1 MANRFAIPQPLPSAR
16 KESSAS
22 PQGQN
27 LPSPELAE
35 VAQSLQAHLQ
45 SLADEILLLARGD
58 GVGIALAENGELRCR
73 AASGIAPPLGTRIDA
88 RSGLTGACLGTGTL
102 LRCDDSEVDTRVDR
116 QVCRALGIRAMVC
129 VPVNAGNEVV
139 GIFEIF
145 SSQPGAFLNIDSAVL
160 HAKAEEIANCFAA
173 EEALARAAVASVADL
188 GSAGDLAPSW
198 TPAPQQEHL
207 PARFPLSSRSWQA
220 VLGVLVL
227 SLGMFLLL
235 RAIRASGPAASAW
248 IAPQAASAA
257 PRAAPPERADTN
269 SVAPR
274 QHTRVRS
281 RSLGTRFS
289 GQALIV
295 ASAASSHSATAN
307 SGLSESA
314 PPPLPPE
321 TALEAKASGSDPLN
335 GLVTSLPAAQP
346 SLPQELRVSTG
357 IPQPVLMQ
365 RVEPVYPVLAKQSG
379 IEGAVVLEARVNS
392 SGQVNDLRVASGNS
406 LLAAAALRA
415 VRQWRYRPPRLNGK
429 PVELP
434 IRITLNFELGR

>member
-1 MANRFAIPQPLPSAR
+1 VREDSSAR
-16 KESSAS
+16 LQA
-22 PQGQN
+22 QI

-58 GVGIALAENGELRCR
+58 GVGIALAENGKLCCR
-73 AASGIAPPLGTRIDA
+73 AASGIAPPLGTHIDA

-129 VPVNAGNEVV
+129 VPVSAGHEVV
-139 GIFEIF
+139 GLFEIF
-145 SSQPGAFLNIDSAVL
+145 SSQPNAFLNIDSAVL

-173 EEALARAAVASVADL
+173 EEALSRAAVASVADL
-188 GSAGDLAPSW
+188 GTTGNLAPSW
-198 TPAPQQEHL
+198 TPAPPRERLH
-207 PARFPLSSRSWQA
+207 LSSRTWQA
-220 VLGVLVL
+220 VLGILML
-227 SLGMFLLL
+227 SLGLFLLL

-257 PRAAPPERADTN
+257 PKAAQPEQADT
-269 SVAPR
+269 SSLVPR
-274 QHTRVRS
+274 QHS
-281 RSLGTRFS
+281 RGRLRPLGARFG

-295 ASAASSHSATAN
+295 ASAASTRGATAN
-307 SGLSESA
+307 SRTSEST
-314 PPPLPPE
+314 PPPLPPD
-321 TALEAKASGSDPLN
+321 AVLAAKVSGSDPLN
-335 GLVTSLPAAQP
+335 GLVSSVPAAQP
-346 SLPQELRVSTG
+346 SLPQDLRVSTG
-357 IPQPVLMQ
+357 VPQPVLVQ

-379 IEGAVVLEARVNS
+379 IEGAVVLEALVNT

-429 PVELP
+429 PVEVP

>member
-1 MANRFAIPQPLPSAR
+1 MANRFSTPQPLPSAR
-16 KESSAS
+16 KDSSAR
-22 PQGQN
+22 PQAQN

-88 RSGLTGACLGTGTL
+88 RSGLTGACLGTSTL

-116 QVCRALGIRAMVC
+116 QVCRALGVRAMVC
-129 VPVNAGNEVV
+129 VPVSAGNEVV

-145 SSQPGAFLNIDSAVL
+145 SSQPNAFLSIDSAVL

-188 GSAGDLAPSW
+188 GTAGDLATSW
-198 TPAPQQEHL
+198 TPAHPPEHL
-207 PARFPLSSRSWQA
+207 PARFRLSSRSWQA

-227 SLGMFLLL
+227 SLGLFLLL

-248 IAPQAASAA
+248 VAPQAASAA
-257 PRAAPPERADTN
+257 PRAAPPEEAETS

-274 QHTRVRS
+274 QHARVRL
-281 RSLGTRFS
+281 RPLGTGFS
-289 GQALIV
+289 GQAMIV
-295 ASAASSHSATAN
+295 ASASSRLASAN
-307 SGLSESA
+307 SGSSEST
-314 PPPLPPE
+314 PPPLPPG
-321 TALEAKASGSDPLN
+321 TVLEAKASGSDPLN
-335 GLVTSLPAAQP
+335 DLVTVPAAQP
-346 SLPQELRVSTG
+346 SLPQNLRVSTG
-357 IPQPVLMQ
+357 IPQPVLIQ

-379 IEGAVVLEARVNS
+379 IEGAVVLEALVNS
-392 SGQVNDLRVASGNS
+392 SGQVNELRVASGNS

-415 VRQWRYRPPRLNGK
+415 VRQWRYRPSRLNGK
-429 PVELP
+429 PVEVP

>member
-1 MANRFAIPQPLPSAR
+1 
-16 KESSAS
+16 
-22 PQGQN
+22 
-27 LPSPELAE
+27 
-35 VAQSLQAHLQ
+35 
-45 SLADEILLLARGD
+45 
-58 GVGIALAENGELRCR
+58 
-73 AASGIAPPLGTRIDA
+73 
-88 RSGLTGACLGTGTL
+88 
-102 LRCDDSEVDTRVDR
+102 
-116 QVCRALGIRAMVC
+116 
-129 VPVNAGNEVV
+129 V

-145 SSQPGAFLNIDSAVL
+145 SSQPGAFLNNDSAVL

-188 GSAGDLAPSW
+188 GTAGDLAPSW
-198 TPAPQQEHL
+198 TPAPQREHL
-207 PARFPLSSRSWQA
+207 PARFRLSSRSWQA

-257 PRAAPPERADTN
+257 PRAAPPEQGDTN

-274 QHTRVRS
+274 PHTRVRS
-281 RSLGTRFS
+281 RSLSTRSS

-295 ASAASSHSATAN
+295 AKASSSRGATAK
-307 SGLSESA
+307 SESA
-314 PPPLPPE
+314 PPSLLPE

-357 IPQPVLMQ
+357 IPQPVLIQ

>member
-1 MANRFAIPQPLPSAR
+1 MANRFTPPQPLPSGR
-16 KESSAS
+16 RYSSAR

-27 LPSPELAE
+27 LPPPELAE
-35 VAQSLQAHLQ
+35 VAQSLRAHLQ

-73 AASGIAPPLGTRIDA
+73 AASGIAPPPGTRIDA

-116 QVCRALGIRAMVC
+116 QVCRALGVRAMVC
-129 VPVNAGNEVV
+129 VPVTEGNEVV
-139 GIFEIF
+139 GIFEVF
-145 SSQPGAFLNIDSAVL
+145 SSQPNAFLKIDSAVL
-160 HAKAEEIANCFAA
+160 HAKAEEIGNCFAA
-173 EEALARAAVASVADL
+173 EEALSRAAVASVADL
-188 GSAGDLAPSW
+188 GTAGDLAPSW
-198 TPAPQQEHL
+198 TPVPKREHL
-207 PARFPLSSRSWQA
+207 PARFHLSSRSWQA

-257 PRAAPPERADTN
+257 PRAAPPEETET
-269 SVAPR
+269 SSLAPR
-274 QHTRVRS
+274 QHTRVHL
-281 RSLGTRFS
+281 RSLSTRS
-289 GQALIV
+289 NGEALIV
-295 ASAASSHSATAN
+295 ARATPSRAAN
-307 SGLSESA
+307 SDRSEA
-314 PPPLPPE
+314 TPPPLPPQ

-335 GLVTSLPAAQP
+335 GLVSSVPLAQP
-346 SLPQELRVSTG
+346 SLPQNLRVSTG
-357 IPQPVLMQ
+357 IPQPVLIQ

-415 VRQWRYRPPRLNGK
+415 VRQWRYRPTRLNGK
-429 PVELP
+429 PVEVP

>member
-1 MANRFAIPQPLPSAR
+1 MANRFATPQPLPGVRRDSSAR
-16 KESSAS
+16 
-22 PQGQN
+22 PQAQN

-35 VAQSLQAHLQ
+35 AAQSLQTHLQ

-116 QVCRALGIRAMVC
+116 EVCRALGIRAMVC
-129 VPVNAGNEVV
+129 VPVSAGNEVV

-145 SSQPGAFLNIDSAVL
+145 SSLPNAFLNIDSAVL
-160 HAKAEEIANCFAA
+160 HAKAEEISNCFAA
-173 EEALARAAVASVADL
+173 EEALARAAMASVADL

-198 TPAPQQEHL
+198 TPAPPREHL
-207 PARFPLSSRSWQA
+207 PARLRFSSRSWQA

-257 PRAAPPERADTN
+257 PRAAPPEQADTS
-269 SVAPR
+269 SVVPR
-274 QHTRVRS
+274 PHSRVRA
-281 RSLGTRFS
+281 RPLGTGFS
-289 GQALIV
+289 GHALIV
-295 ASAASSHSATAN
+295 ASAASSHRAIAN

-335 GLVTSLPAAQP
+335 GLVSSVPAAQP

-357 IPQPVLMQ
+357 IPQPVLIQ

-379 IEGAVVLEARVNS
+379 IEGAVVLEALVNG

-429 PVELP
+429 PVEVP

>member
-1 MANRFAIPQPLPSAR
+1 MANRIATPQPLPSAR
-16 KESSAS
+16 KRSSAR
-22 PQGQN
+22 PQAQD

-129 VPVNAGNEVV
+129 VPVSAGNEVV

-145 SSQPGAFLNIDSAVL
+145 SSQPNAFLKIDSAIL

-188 GSAGDLAPSW
+188 GTTGDLAPSW
-198 TPAPQQEHL
+198 TPAPPREHP
-207 PARFPLSSRSWQA
+207 PARLHLSSRSWQA

-248 IAPQAASAA
+248 VAPQAASAA
-257 PRAAPPERADTN
+257 PRAAPPEEAETS
-269 SVAPR
+269 SVATR
-274 QHTRVRS
+274 QRSRVHL
-281 RSLGTRFS
+281 RSLGTRSS
-289 GQALIV
+289 GQALVV
-295 ASAASSHSATAN
+295 ATAGSSRGASAN
-307 SGLSESA
+307 SGSSESL
-314 PPPLPPE
+314 PPPPPD
-321 TALEAKASGSDPLN
+321 AAFDAKASGSDPLN
-335 GLVTSLPAAQP
+335 GLMSSVPAAQP
-346 SLPQELRVSTG
+346 SLPQDLRVSTG

-379 IEGAVVLEARVNS
+379 IEGAVVLEALVNS
-392 SGQVNDLRVASGNS
+392 SGQVNDLHVTSGNS

-429 PVELP
+429 PVEVP

>member
-1 MANRFAIPQPLPSAR
+1 MANRFTPPQPLPSGR
-16 KESSAS
+16 RYSSAR
-22 PQGQN
+22 PQVQN
-27 LPSPELAE
+27 LPPPALAE

-73 AASGIAPPLGTRIDA
+73 AASGIAPPPGTRIDA

-129 VPVNAGNEVV
+129 VPVTEGNKVV
-139 GIFEIF
+139 GIFEVF
-145 SSQPGAFLNIDSAVL
+145 SSQPNAFLKIDSAVL
-160 HAKAEEIANCFAA
+160 HAKAEEIGNCFAA
-173 EEALARAAVASVADL
+173 EEALSRAAVASVADL
-188 GSAGDLAPSW
+188 GTAGDLAPSW
-198 TPAPQQEHL
+198 TPVPKREHL
-207 PARFPLSSRSWQA
+207 PARFHLSSRSWQA

-257 PRAAPPERADTN
+257 PRAAPPEQTDTN

-274 QHTRVRS
+274 QHTRVRLHPLS
-281 RSLGTRFS
+281 TGFS

-295 ASAASSHSATAN
+295 ASAASSPRATAN
-307 SGLSESA
+307 SDLSEST
-314 PPPLPPE
+314 PPPLPPQ

-335 GLVTSLPAAQP
+335 GLVSSVPLAQP
-346 SLPQELRVSTG
+346 SLPQNLRVSTG
-357 IPQPVLMQ
+357 IPQPVLIQ

-415 VRQWRYRPPRLNGK
+415 VRQWRYRPTRLNGK
-429 PVELP
+429 PVEVP

>member
-1 MANRFAIPQPLPSAR
+1 MANRIATPKPLPSAR
-16 KESSAS
+16 KDSSTRSQA
-22 PQGQN
+22 QN
-27 LPSPELAE
+27 LPSELAE
-35 VAQSLQAHLQ
+35 LAQSLQAHLQ

-58 GVGIALAENGELRCR
+58 GVGIALADNGELRCR
-73 AASGIAPPLGTRIDA
+73 AATGIAPPLGTRIDA

-116 QVCRALGIRAMVC
+116 QVCRAVGIRAMVC
-129 VPVNAGNEVV
+129 VPVSAGTEVV

-145 SSQPGAFLNIDSAVL
+145 SSQPNAFLNIDSAAL

-173 EEALARAAVASVADL
+173 EEALGRAAVASVADL
-188 GSAGDLAPSW
+188 GTAGDLAPSW
-198 TPAPQQEHL
+198 TPAPPREHR
-207 PARFPLSSRSWQA
+207 PARLHLSSRSWQA

-235 RAIRASGPAASAW
+235 RAIRASGPVASAW

-257 PRAAPPERADTN
+257 PKAAQPEQVDRS
-269 SVAPR
+269 SVARR
-274 QHTRVRS
+274 QHARVRL
-281 RSLGTRFS
+281 RPLGAGFS

-295 ASAASSHSATAN
+295 AGVASPQRAAAN
-307 SGLSESA
+307 SSESN

-321 TALEAKASGSDPLN
+321 TVLEAKASGSDPLN
-335 GLVTSLPAAQP
+335 DLVSSVPAAQP
-346 SLPQELRVSTG
+346 SLPQNLRVSTG
-357 IPQPVLMQ
+357 IPQPVLIQ
-365 RVEPVYPVLAKQSG
+365 RVEPAYPVLAKQSG
-379 IEGAVVLEARVNS
+379 IEGAVVLEALVNS

-415 VRQWRYRPPRLNGK
+415 VWQWRYRPPRLNGK
-429 PVELP
+429 PVEVP